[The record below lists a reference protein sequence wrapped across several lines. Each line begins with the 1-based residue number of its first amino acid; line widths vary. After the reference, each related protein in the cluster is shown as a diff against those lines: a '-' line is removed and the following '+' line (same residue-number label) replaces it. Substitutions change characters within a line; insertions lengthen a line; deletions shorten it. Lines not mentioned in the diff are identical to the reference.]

1 MAKGKKDL
9 AAALHSKSDAPK
21 APKAK
26 PTEKTAFA
34 DKTAIIFRVDEA
46 AKRELEY
53 LRLDTG
59 AKNMQS
65 LMIEAVNDLLEKH
78 GKKRIA

>member
-1 MAKGKKDL
+1 MEKKKDL
-9 AAALHSKSDAPK
+9 AAALHKTAE
-21 APKAK
+21 
-26 PTEKTAFA
+26 PTATVTQSAEKTGFY
-34 DKTAIIFRVDEA
+34 KKVPIIFRIDEA
-46 AKRELEY
+46 GKRELEY
-53 LRLDTG
+53 LRLDIG